1 MDYHDV
7 LTRGAKV
14 LWRQKAL
21 WLFGLLA
28 ALGGGM
34 GYGHFRLPSFG
45 HFAPPH
51 GAMPPFPFAPFGKG
65 VHSPY
70 NWPPAQPWPPMG
82 QYHFPHTTTVPILVA
97 VAAVLVAL
105 LGALIA
111 LAAHSLGIPAV
122 VLGIQ
127 KDMETGGRPLSV
139 GEVYAAAKPYFW
151 RMVGFLL
158 VWFVIFIV
166 PFIFF
171 MLPYTFLLIGGNG
184 RLLALLLCLMPV
196 MAVFVILVW
205 LLRLLLEV
213 SLLALVL
220 EDRKV
225 FNALERGWQLYKAYF
240 WKWVLA
246 GLLLDAVRFVVGLLA
261 LLPGIVFG
269 IGSFAAIFASVLA
282 QGLSSTTRLTLGIG
296 GLLALAVFMIFA
308 WLISAALVIY
318 TQGGWVSAYNQLV
331 AQNSS
336 EGEPLI
342 SPAN

>member
-1 MDYHDV
+1 MDYQDV

-21 WLFGLLA
+21 WPFGLLA

-34 GYGHFRLPSFG
+34 GYRHFRLPSFR
-45 HFAPPH
+45 HFAPTH
-51 GAMPPFPFAPFGKG
+51 GTVSPFPFGKG
-65 VHSPY
+65 ALSPY
-70 NWPPAQPWPPMG
+70 NWPPAQPWPPVG
-82 QYHFPHTTTVPILVA
+82 QNHVPHATGELILVVIA
-97 VAAVLVAL
+97 VALVVLI
-105 LGALIA
+105 GALIA
-111 LAAHSLGIPAV
+111 LAAHSLGTPAV
-122 VLGIQ
+122 VIGIQ

-151 RMVGFLL
+151 RMVGFSV
-158 VWFVIFIV
+158 VWFVIFMV
-166 PFIFF
+166 LFIFL
-171 MLPYTFLLIGGNG
+171 MLPYSVLFIAANG
-184 RLLALLLCLMPV
+184 RLLAVLLCLMPIV
-196 MAVFVILVW
+196 GIFFILIW
-205 LLRLLLEV
+205 LLSILLEV

-246 GLLLDAVRFVVGLLA
+246 GLLLEAVRFVVGLLL
-261 LLPGIVFG
+261 LLPGLVFG

-282 QGLSSTTRLTLGIG
+282 QGLSSTARLTLGIG
-296 GLLALAVFMIFA
+296 GLLALAVFVIFA

-331 AQNSS
+331 GQNFH
-336 EGEPLI
+336 EGEPAV
-342 SPAN
+342 SPAE